1 MNKVILIGNLT
12 RDPELRTTQSGIS
25 VCTFT
30 IAVNRRRGSN
40 AEAGQPEA
48 DFFRVTAWR
57 QLGEICSKYLAKGR
71 KVSVTGTV
79 SASAFTGSDGQ
90 PRASLEVTADDV
102 EFLTSRAEAAEMG
115 GSYAPAAPASAP
127 ASASQPAAPA
137 NNAGYGSA
145 PQGGGF
151 VQVDEEE
158 LPF

>member
-1 MNKVILIGNLT
+1 MNKVFLIGNLT
-12 RDPELRTTQSGIS
+12 RDPELRTTQSGVT
-25 VCTFT
+25 VCSFT
-30 IAVNRRRGSN
+30 IAVNRRRASS

-57 QLGEICSKYLAKGR
+57 QLGEICAKYLAKGR
-71 KVSVTGTV
+71 KVSVVGSV
-79 SASAFTGSDGQ
+79 SASAYTGNDGQ
-90 PRASLEVTADDV
+90 SRASLEVQADDG
-102 EFLTSRAEAAEMG
+102 EFLTPRGEQGEAPAA
-115 GSYAPAAPASAP
+115 YAPAAPAP
-127 ASASQPAAPA
+127 RA